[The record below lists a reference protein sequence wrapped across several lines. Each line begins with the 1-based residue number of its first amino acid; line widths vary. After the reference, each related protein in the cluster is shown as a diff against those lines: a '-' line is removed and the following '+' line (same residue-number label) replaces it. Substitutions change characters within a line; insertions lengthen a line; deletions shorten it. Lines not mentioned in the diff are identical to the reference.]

1 MILQRP
7 SSPLI
12 VLLKG
17 ARLFFPLAVLL
28 SLVLTQQFPDLLTPI
43 AQIAVLGIVITL
55 FGLPHGALD
64 PWIAQQIGLSHT
76 RTEAFIFTT
85 IYLAISVFVV
95 LIWLWLPALSLGVFL
110 CISAWHFAG
119 DWSKSLN
126 TQLRLSAGAL
136 LLLMPIG
143 FHTEAVY
150 SIFEQLS
157 GQTGGLLAISLALPT
172 WFLTIAMIILV
183 GGALWKQQWQSALE
197 FISLFLLAYFTP
209 PLLYFTLY
217 FCLLHSPRHLSE
229 LFIAAPTTEH
239 SSMLRMMLI
248 YTLATLVL
256 LGGLGWYW
264 ATLPTST
271 LILRLI
277 FIGLAAVTVPH
288 MLLIGAAFLKNRTKL
303 SSL

>member
-7 SSPLI
+7 SFPLI
-12 VLLKG
+12 FLLKG

-43 AQIAVLGIVITL
+43 AQIAVLGIIITL

-64 PWIAQQIGLSHT
+64 PLIAQQIGLSHT

-85 IYLAISVFVV
+85 VYLAISVFVV

-110 CISAWHFAG
+110 FISAWHFAG

-126 TQLRLSAGAL
+126 TPLCLSAGAL

-143 FHTEAVY
+143 FQTEAVY

-157 GQTGGLLAISLALPT
+157 GQTGGSLAASLALPT

-197 FISLFLLAYFTP
+197 FISLFLSAYFTP

-217 FCLLHSPRHLSE
+217 FCLLHSPRHLSQ

-239 SSMLRMMLI
+239 SRMLRMMLI

-288 MLLIGAAFLKNRTKL
+288 MLLIGAAYLKNRTKL
-303 SSL
+303 SSF

>member
-1 MILQRP
+1 MMLQRP

-12 VLLKG
+12 VFLKS

-43 AQIAVLGIVITL
+43 TQIAVLGIVITL

-64 PWIAQQIGLSHT
+64 PWIAQQIGLNNT
-76 RTEAFIFTT
+76 RSDLFVFTT
-85 IYLAISVFVV
+85 VYLAISVCVV
-95 LIWLWLPALSLGVFL
+95 LFWLWLPALSLGVFL
-110 CISAWHFAG
+110 FISAWHFAG

-126 TQLRLSAGAL
+126 TPLRLFAGAL
-136 LLLMPIG
+136 LLLMPIS
-143 FHTEAVY
+143 FQTEAVY

-157 GQTGGLLAISLALPT
+157 GQTGGSLAVSLALPT

-183 GGALWKQQWQSALE
+183 SGALWKQQWQSALE

-229 LFIAAPTTEH
+229 LFIAAPTLEH
-239 SSMLRMMLI
+239 SRMLRMLLI

-288 MLLIGAAFLKNRTKL
+288 MLLIGAVFLKNRTNL
-303 SSL
+303 SSF

>member
-1 MILQRP
+1 MMLQRP

-12 VLLKG
+12 VFLKS

-64 PWIAQQIGLSHT
+64 PWIAQQIGLNNT
-76 RTEAFIFTT
+76 RSDLFVFTT
-85 IYLAISVFVV
+85 VYLAISVCVV
-95 LIWLWLPALSLGVFL
+95 LFWLWLPALSLGVFL
-110 CISAWHFAG
+110 LISAWHFAG

-126 TQLRLSAGAL
+126 TPLRLFAGAL
-136 LLLMPIG
+136 LLLMPIS

-157 GQTGGLLAISLALPT
+157 GQTGGSLAVSLALPT

-229 LFIAAPTTEH
+229 LFIAAPTLEH
-239 SSMLRMMLI
+239 SRMLRMLLI

-288 MLLIGAAFLKNRTKL
+288 MLLIGAVFLKNRTNL
-303 SSL
+303 SSF

>member
-1 MILQRP
+1 MMLQRP

-17 ARLFFPLAVLL
+17 ARLLFPLAVLL

-43 AQIAVLGIVITL
+43 AQIAILGIVITL

-64 PWIAQQIGLSHT
+64 PWIAQQIGLNNT
-76 RTEAFIFTT
+76 RTEVFIFNSL
-85 IYLAISVFVV
+85 YLAMTVCVV

-110 CISAWHFAG
+110 FISAWHFSD

-126 TQLRLSAGAL
+126 TPLRLSAGAL

-157 GQTGGLLAISLALPT
+157 GQSGGALAASLALPAG
-172 WFLTIAMIILV
+172 FLTTAMIILV
-183 GGALWKQQWQSALE
+183 GVALWQKQWQSALE
-197 FISLFLLAYFTP
+197 FISLFLLAYFTS

-229 LFIAAPTTEH
+229 LFIAAPTLEH
-239 SSMLRMMLI
+239 SRMLRMMLI

-303 SSL
+303 SSF